1 MGRTRTTLTVLAVLY
16 PACAWAQDN
25 YGKFFD
31 LPIALENV
39 PNGQGK
45 PFRLTKE
52 LKFEDP
58 TGAFWDVPAGGY
70 TDGASIPWLFQIIV
84 GDNYSGPYFPAAVI
98 HDYYCCVQTHLAIDT
113 HRNFYYGMLANGTP
127 SWQAW
132 LMYTA
137 VRVGGPDWS
146 EAQVASNGDGS
157 QCLDDA
163 APVPQAMVVAP
174 EPSSNPT
181 MTMTMRRSAPNPMDE
196 FVEAAGRAQE
206 ERDTFVLSK
215 LMAVAKTL
223 KESEGKVIDVTD
235 LGQIPAT
242 FEGVEQLRSIVT
254 RATNFSDFNTDID
267 RARFNDFG
275 LLVPIDG
282 TLTEET
288 QKLRDQGGL
297 SNVSR
302 PWTASELNQLGVA
315 SARLPERLPETY
327 LQDAARTTSLN
338 GTGLEWSVAKT
349 PQVRQQWNRIIDA
362 DRNFRNWNNLRIT
375 PGRIQQ

>member
-1 MGRTRTTLTVLAVLY
+1 MGKMRTALTLVAVLCPALAV
-16 PACAWAQDN
+16 AQEN
-25 YGKFFD
+25 YGQFFD

-58 TGAFWDVPAGGY
+58 NGTFWDVPSGGY

-127 SWQAW
+127 QWQAW

-146 EAQVASNGDGS
+146 EAQVAAAGDGS
-157 QCLDDA
+157 QCLDDV
-163 APVPQAMVVAP
+163 APVPQAMVLAAP
-174 EPSSNPT
+174 PAPPNPA
-181 MTMTMRRSAPNPMDE
+181 MTMRRSAPNPMDE
-196 FVEAAGRAQE
+196 FVVAANRAQE

-223 KESEGKVIDVTD
+223 KESDGKVIDVTE

-254 RATNFSDFNTDID
+254 RATNFSDFSTDVN
-267 RARFNDFG
+267 RTQFNDFG
-275 LLVPIDG
+275 LLVPIEG
-282 TLTEET
+282 TLEQETER
-288 QKLRDQGGL
+288 LREQGGL
-297 SNVSR
+297 SNVSQ
-302 PWTASELNQLGVA
+302 PWNATELNQLGVA
-315 SARLPERLPETY
+315 TAALPERLPDTY
-327 LQDAARTTSLN
+327 LQDVARTTSLN
-338 GTGLEWSVAKT
+338 GTGLEWSVART

-362 DRNFRNWNNLRIT
+362 DRSFRNWNNLRIS
-375 PGRIQQ
+375 PGNLPQ

>member
-1 MGRTRTTLTVLAVLY
+1 MLAVLY

-25 YGKFFD
+25 YGRFVD

-58 TGAFWDVPAGGY
+58 NGVFWDVPAGGY

-98 HDYYCCVQTHLAIDT
+98 HDFYCCVQTHLAIDT
-113 HRNFYYGMLANGTP
+113 HRNFYFGMLANGTP

-146 EAQVASNGDGS
+146 DAQIASNSDGS

-163 APVPQAMVVAP
+163 NAVPQAMVLAP
-174 EPSSNPT
+174 SPSPSPT
-181 MTMTMRRSAPNPMDE
+181 MTMRSAPNAMEE
-196 FVEAAGRAQE
+196 FVVAAGRAQE

-223 KESEGKVIDVTD
+223 KESDGKVIDVTE

-254 RATNFSDFNTDID
+254 RATNFSDFGTEVD
-267 RARFNDFG
+267 RTSFNDFG
-275 LLVPIDG
+275 LLVPIEG
-282 TLTEET
+282 TLAEEA
-288 QKLRDQGGL
+288 QKLREQGGL
-297 SNVSR
+297 SNVSK
-302 PWTASELNQLGVA
+302 PWNASELNQLGVE

-327 LQDAARTTSLN
+327 LQDVARTTSLT

-349 PQVRQQWNRIIDA
+349 PQVRQEWNEIIDA
-362 DRNFRNWNNLRIT
+362 DRNFRSWNNLRVA